1 MLSPLDIHNKEFK
14 KGFRG
19 YNEAEVDEFLDE
31 VVRDFE
37 ALLKENSEMKQKIE
51 DLEEKVA
58 HFRLL
63 EDTLNSTL
71 VVAQKAAEEVKAS
84 AHRESEVIIREATA
98 QGNKIMEE
106 SRAKVRVLGQ
116 QFHDLKHE
124 MGVFKARMKALLQ
137 SYLEML
143 EKEIEGDRDG
153 AEDERTGD

>member
-14 KGFRG
+14 RGFRG
-19 YNEAEVDEFLDE
+19 YSETEVDEFLDE

-37 ALLKENSEMKQKIE
+37 ALLKENSEMKQKME
-51 DLEEKVA
+51 DLEEKMA

-63 EDTLNSTL
+63 EETLNNTL
-71 VVAQKAAEEVKAS
+71 VVAQKAAEEVKA
-84 AHRESEVIIREATA
+84 AARKESEVLIREATA
-98 QGNKIMEE
+98 QGNKIIEE

-116 QFHDLKHE
+116 ELHDVKHE

-143 EKEIEGDRDG
+143 QREIGDEGPEM
-153 AEDERTGD
+153 EDERAGD